1 MGESQ
6 QIARVTI
13 SQKTILKIKDVYDFM
28 YDLVT
33 SQGFDVS
40 EKEFIKKDTES
51 SFEWD
56 CYRWVDDYVQFKIW
70 LKCKISEESQVKV
83 KRDGVTEPMI
93 KADVKLVMKGSL
105 ITDWQG
111 RWEAK
116 SPILKFLKGLYDHFL
131 FGPMINEKKK
141 ALIDMIYINENEVK
155 SFFELPRYM

>member
-6 QIARVTI
+6 QVAKVTV
-13 SQKTILKIKDVYDFM
+13 SQKTILKIKDVYDFI

-33 SQGFDVS
+33 SQGFDVV

-83 KRDGVTEPMI
+83 
-93 KADVKLVMKGSL
+93 
-105 ITDWQG
+105 
-111 RWEAK
+111 
-116 SPILKFLKGLYDHFL
+116 
-131 FGPMINEKKK
+131 
-141 ALIDMIYINENEVK
+141 
-155 SFFELPRYM
+155 